1 MLYLYRVSVILLLCL
16 SASGCCVWRCIFSPS
31 QDPWYI
37 TQIPPF
43 GGKNAAVGCSNH
55 INTPDQENEARTI
68 ALHKLAQQLG
78 GVLIDASTGMEFQ
91 ENDGVLITDQMNV
104 SIKMGT
110 SKQISADLKDTRLD
124 PSGNG
129 FCLWM
134 LAYD

>member
-1 MLYLYRVSVILLLCL
+1 
-16 SASGCCVWRCIFSPS
+16 
-31 QDPWYI
+31 
-37 TQIPPF
+37 
-43 GGKNAAVGCSNH
+43 
-55 INTPDQENEARTI
+55 
-68 ALHKLAQQLG
+68 LAQQLG

-110 SKQISADLKDTRLD
+110 SKSVSAVLQNTHPN
-124 PSGNG
+124 PSGDG